1 MQYNLK
7 RDYWI
12 SKELL
17 RSFSLFMLPL
27 NRTGS
32 IVFLAVITLDWL
44 FKVAHLHH
52 QLNKISILC
61 AIKIAVMV
69 WITDVL
75 LNLHVI
81 AMKLFI
87 MTNLVKNYTPNQ

>member
-17 RSFSLFMLPL
+17 CSFSLLMLPL

-75 LNLHVI
+75 LNLHVVV
-81 AMKLFI
+81 MKAFHYD
-87 MTNLVKNYTPNQ
+87 KSCQNYTPNQ